1 MKKDY
6 EKYLGKDEQIALK
19 IFMDQ
24 VKPFLGDNLVS
35 VKLFGSKARG
45 DFDKESDMDILFIL
59 HKRDWATSHRIT
71 VIVTEINLEYN
82 CNISPIIYTQSEY
95 QKNQRFNTLFIQ
107 NLKKE
112 AIAL

>member
-19 IFMDQ
+19 VFIEQ
-24 VKPFLGDNLVS
+24 VKSFTGDNLVS
-35 VKLFGSKARG
+35 IKLFGSKVRG
-45 DFDKESDMDILFIL
+45 DFNEESDLDILIIL
-59 HKRDWATSHRIT
+59 HKRDWAISHKIS
-71 VIVTEINLEYN
+71 VIVTDINLKYD
-82 CNISPIIYTQSEY
+82 CNVSPIIYTRVEY
-95 QKNQRFNTLFIQ
+95 QKNQRFNTLFVQ